1 MKKIAERFIRY
12 ARIDTQSD
20 ERSTTCP
27 STAKQFNLIKSL
39 ASELSDLGLTK
50 IDIDGNGY
58 LFATI
63 PSNVPYAVP
72 AIGFIAHIDV
82 SPDAPSENVK
92 PQIVSNY
99 DGGDIVLNAEKNIV
113 LSPTDFPELLNYK
126 GQEIITSDGTTLLGA
141 DDKAGVAAIM
151 QMVEYVQSN
160 PDFKHGAIKIAFTPD
175 EEIGRGANLF
185 DVKRFGADF
194 AYTIDGGGIGEI
206 EYENFNAAHAKITVT
221 GRAVHPGSA
230 KDKMVNA
237 TLLISRIIGSV
248 PIKSTPRYTD
258 GYQGF
263 FHFFKVE
270 GDVEH
275 ASAEVLIRDHDATLF
290 EEKKRWLTDTAAAL
304 CKEYGGDFIKI
315 EMTDQYRNMREMI
328 EPHMHIVDTAVEAMR
343 QIGIEP
349 KVQPIRGGTD
359 GARLSYMGLPTPN
372 LFAGG
377 HNFHSRFEFVPVE
390 SMQKAS
396 ETMVKILELYANKN
410 AEQ

>member
-27 STAKQFNLIKSL
+27 STAKQFNLTKSL
-39 ASELSDLGLTK
+39 ADELNYLGLTK

-113 LSPTDFPELLNYK
+113 LSPADFPELRNYM
-126 GQEIITSDGTTLLGA
+126 GQDIITSDGTTLLGA
-141 DDKAGVAAIM
+141 DDKAGIAAIM
-151 QMVEYVQSN
+151 QMVEYVQNN
-160 PDFKHGAIKIAFTPD
+160 PDFKHGPIKIAFTPD

-185 DVKRFGADF
+185 DVKQFGADF
-194 AYTIDGGGIGEI
+194 AYTVDGGGIGEI
-206 EYENFNAAHAKITVT
+206 EYENFNAAYAKITVM

-270 GDVEH
+270 GDVEK
-275 ASAEVLIRDHDATLF
+275 ATAEVLIRDHDAKLF
-290 EEKKRWLTDTAAAL
+290 EEKKKWLTDSASAL
-304 CKEYGGDFIKI
+304 CKEYGGDFINI

-377 HNFHSRFEFVPVE
+377 HNFHSRFEFVPIE
-390 SMQKAS
+390 SMEKAS
-396 ETMVKILELYANKN
+396 ETIVKILELYAAKG
-410 AEQ
+410 A

>member
-1 MKKIAERFIRY
+1 MKKIAERFMRY

-39 ASELSDLGLTK
+39 ADELNFLGLTK

-92 PQIVSNY
+92 PQIISNY
-99 DGGDIVLNAEKNIV
+99 DGGDIVLNEAQNIV
-113 LSPTDFPELLNYK
+113 MSPADFPELRNYV
-126 GQEIITSDGTTLLGA
+126 GQDIITSDGTTLLGA

-151 QMVEYVQSN
+151 QMSEYVQNN
-160 PDFKHGAIKIAFTPD
+160 PDFKHGPIKIAFTPD

-185 DVKRFGADF
+185 DVKQFGADF
-194 AYTIDGGGIGEI
+194 AYTVDGGGIGEI
-206 EYENFNAAHAKITVT
+206 EYENFNAAYAKITVT
-221 GRAVHPGSA
+221 GKSVHPGSA

-248 PIKSTPRYTD
+248 PISSTPRYTD

-270 GDVEH
+270 GDVER
-275 ASAEVLIRDHDATLF
+275 ASAEVLIRDHDANLF
-290 EEKKRWLTDTAAAL
+290 EQKKKWLTDSAAAL
-304 CKEYGGDFIKI
+304 CKEYGGDYIKVEI
-315 EMTDQYRNMREMI
+315 TDQYRNMREMI

-377 HNFHSRFEFVPVE
+377 HNFHSRFEFVPIE
-390 SMQKAS
+390 SMEKSS
-396 ETMVKILELYANKN
+396 ETILKILELYAREK
-410 AEQ
+410 

>member
-1 MKKIAERFIRY
+1 MKKIAERFMRY

-39 ASELSDLGLTK
+39 ADELNFLGLTK

-92 PQIVSNY
+92 PQIISNY
-99 DGGDIVLNAEKNIV
+99 DGGDIVLNEAQNIV
-113 LSPTDFPELLNYK
+113 MSPADFPELRNYV
-126 GQEIITSDGTTLLGA
+126 GQDIITSDGTTLLGA

-151 QMVEYVQSN
+151 QMTEYVQNN
-160 PDFKHGAIKIAFTPD
+160 PDFKHGPIKIAFTPD

-206 EYENFNAAHAKITVT
+206 EYENFNAAYAKITVT
-221 GRAVHPGSA
+221 GRSVHPGSA

-248 PIKSTPRYTD
+248 PISSTPRYTD

-270 GDVEH
+270 GDVER
-275 ASAEVLIRDHDATLF
+275 ASAEVLIRDHDANLF
-290 EEKKRWLTDTAAAL
+290 EQKKKWLTDSAAAL
-304 CKEYGGDFIKI
+304 CKEYGGDYIKI
-315 EMTDQYRNMREMI
+315 EITDQYRNMREMI

-377 HNFHSRFEFVPVE
+377 HNFHSRFEFVPIE
-390 SMQKAS
+390 SMEKSS
-396 ETMVKILELYANKN
+396 ETILKILELYANKG
-410 AEQ
+410 

>member
-1 MKKIAERFIRY
+1 MRKIAERFIRY

-39 ASELSDLGLTK
+39 ADELNYLGLTK
-50 IDIDGNGY
+50 IDVDGNGY

-92 PQIVSNY
+92 PHIVSNY

-113 LSPTDFPELLNYK
+113 LSPADFPELLNYK

-275 ASAEVLIRDHDATLF
+275 ASAEVLIRDHDANLF
-290 EEKKRWLTDTAAAL
+290 EEKKHWLTDTAAAL
-304 CKEYGGDFIKI
+304 CQEYGGDFIKI

-328 EPHMHIVDTAVEAMR
+328 EPHIHIVDTAVEAMR

-396 ETMVKILELYANKN
+396 ETMVKILELYAAKG
-410 AEQ
+410 AEE

>member
-27 STAKQFNLIKSL
+27 STAKQFNLTKSL
-39 ASELSDLGLTK
+39 ADELNYLGLTK

-113 LSPTDFPELLNYK
+113 LSPTDFPELRNYM
-126 GQEIITSDGTTLLGA
+126 GQDIITSDGTTLLGA
-141 DDKAGVAAIM
+141 DDKAGIAAIM
-151 QMVEYVQSN
+151 QMVEYVQNN
-160 PDFKHGAIKIAFTPD
+160 PDFKHGPIKIAFTPD

-185 DVKRFGADF
+185 DVKQFGADF
-194 AYTIDGGGIGEI
+194 AYTVDGGGIGEI
-206 EYENFNAAHAKITVT
+206 EYENFNAAYAKITVT

-270 GDVEH
+270 GDVEK
-275 ASAEVLIRDHDATLF
+275 ATAEVLIRDHDAKLF
-290 EEKKRWLTDTAAAL
+290 EEKKKWLTDSASAL
-304 CKEYGGDFIKI
+304 CKEYGGDFINI

-377 HNFHSRFEFVPVE
+377 HNFHSRFEFVPIE
-390 SMQKAS
+390 SMEKAS
-396 ETMVKILELYANKN
+396 QTIVKILELYAAKG
-410 AEQ
+410 A

>member
-27 STAKQFNLIKSL
+27 STAKQFNLTKSL
-39 ASELSDLGLTK
+39 ADELNYLGLTK

-113 LSPTDFPELLNYK
+113 LSPADFPELRNYM
-126 GQEIITSDGTTLLGA
+126 GQDIITSDGTTLLGA
-141 DDKAGVAAIM
+141 DDKAGIAAIM
-151 QMVEYVQSN
+151 QMVEYVQNN
-160 PDFKHGAIKIAFTPD
+160 PDFKHGPIKIAFTPD

-185 DVKRFGADF
+185 DVKQFGADF
-194 AYTIDGGGIGEI
+194 AYTVDGGGIGEI
-206 EYENFNAAHAKITVT
+206 EYENFNAAYAKITVT

-270 GDVEH
+270 GDVEK
-275 ASAEVLIRDHDATLF
+275 ATAEVLIRDHDAKLF
-290 EEKKRWLTDTAAAL
+290 EEKKKWLTDSASAL
-304 CKEYGGDFIKI
+304 CKEYGGDFINI

-377 HNFHSRFEFVPVE
+377 HNFHSRFEFVPIE
-390 SMQKAS
+390 SMEKAS
-396 ETMVKILELYANKN
+396 QTIVKILELYAAKG
-410 AEQ
+410 A

>member
-27 STAKQFNLIKSL
+27 STAKQFNLTKSL
-39 ASELSDLGLTK
+39 ADELNYLGLTK

-113 LSPTDFPELLNYK
+113 LSPADFPELRNYM
-126 GQEIITSDGTTLLGA
+126 GQDIITSDGTTLLGA
-141 DDKAGVAAIM
+141 DDKAGIAAIM
-151 QMVEYVQSN
+151 QMVEYVQNN
-160 PDFKHGAIKIAFTPD
+160 PDFKHGPIKIAFTPD

-185 DVKRFGADF
+185 DVKQFGADF
-194 AYTIDGGGIGEI
+194 AYTVDGGGIGEI
-206 EYENFNAAHAKITVT
+206 EYENFNAAYAKITIM

-270 GDVEH
+270 GDVEK
-275 ASAEVLIRDHDATLF
+275 ATAEVLIRDHDAKLF
-290 EEKKRWLTDTAAAL
+290 EEKKKWLTDSASAL
-304 CKEYGGDFIKI
+304 CKEYGGDFINI

-377 HNFHSRFEFVPVE
+377 HNFHSRFEFVPIE
-390 SMQKAS
+390 SMEKAS
-396 ETMVKILELYANKN
+396 ETIVKILELYAAKG
-410 AEQ
+410 A

>member
-27 STAKQFNLIKSL
+27 STAKQFNLTKSL
-39 ASELSDLGLTK
+39 ADELNYLGLTK

-113 LSPTDFPELLNYK
+113 LSPADFPELRNYM
-126 GQEIITSDGTTLLGA
+126 GQDIITSDGTTLLGA
-141 DDKAGVAAIM
+141 DDKAGIAAIM
-151 QMVEYVQSN
+151 QMVEYVQNN
-160 PDFKHGAIKIAFTPD
+160 PDFKHGPIKIAFTPD

-185 DVKRFGADF
+185 DVKQFGADF
-194 AYTIDGGGIGEI
+194 AYTVDGSGIGEI
-206 EYENFNAAHAKITVT
+206 EYENFNAAYAKITVT

-270 GDVEH
+270 GDVEQ
-275 ASAEVLIRDHDATLF
+275 ASAEVLIRDHDANLF
-290 EEKKRWLTDTAAAL
+290 EQKKKWLTDSAEAL

-328 EPHMHIVDTAVEAMR
+328 EPHMHIVETAVEAMR

-377 HNFHSRFEFVPVE
+377 HNFHSRFEFVPIE
-390 SMQKAS
+390 SMEKAS
-396 ETMVKILELYANKN
+396 QTIVKILELYAAKG
-410 AEQ
+410 A

>member
-27 STAKQFNLIKSL
+27 STAKQFNLTKSL
-39 ASELSDLGLTK
+39 ADELNYLGLTK

-113 LSPTDFPELLNYK
+113 LSPADFPELRNYV
-126 GQEIITSDGTTLLGA
+126 GQDIITSDGTTLLGA
-141 DDKAGVAAIM
+141 DDKAGIAAIM
-151 QMVEYVQSN
+151 QMVEYVQNN
-160 PDFKHGAIKIAFTPD
+160 PDFKHGPIKIAFTPD

-185 DVKRFGADF
+185 DVKQFGADF
-194 AYTIDGGGIGEI
+194 AYTVDGGGIGEI
-206 EYENFNAAHAKITVT
+206 EYENFNAAYAKITVT

-270 GDVEH
+270 GDVEK
-275 ASAEVLIRDHDATLF
+275 ATAEVLIRDHDAKLF
-290 EEKKRWLTDTAAAL
+290 EEKKKWLTDSASAL
-304 CKEYGGDFIKI
+304 CKEYGGDFINI

-377 HNFHSRFEFVPVE
+377 HNFHSRFEFVPIE
-390 SMQKAS
+390 SMEKAS
-396 ETMVKILELYANKN
+396 ETIVKILELYAAKG
-410 AEQ
+410 A

>member
-1 MKKIAERFIRY
+1 MKKIAERFMRY

-39 ASELSDLGLTK
+39 ADELNFLGLTK

-92 PQIVSNY
+92 PQIISDY
-99 DGGDIVLNAEKNIV
+99 DGGDIVLNEAQNIV
-113 LSPTDFPELLNYK
+113 MSPADFPELRNYV
-126 GQEIITSDGTTLLGA
+126 GQDIITSDGTTLLGA

-151 QMVEYVQSN
+151 QMTEYVQNN
-160 PDFKHGAIKIAFTPD
+160 PDFKHGPIKIAFTPD

-185 DVKRFGADF
+185 DVKQFGADF
-194 AYTIDGGGIGEI
+194 AYTVDGGGIGEI
-206 EYENFNAAHAKITVT
+206 EYENFNAAYAKITVT
-221 GRAVHPGSA
+221 GKSVHPGSA

-248 PIKSTPRYTD
+248 PISSTPRYTD

-270 GDVEH
+270 GDVER
-275 ASAEVLIRDHDATLF
+275 ASAEVLIRDHDANLF
-290 EEKKRWLTDTAAAL
+290 EQKKKWLTDSAAAL
-304 CKEYGGDFIKI
+304 CKEYGGDYIKVEI
-315 EMTDQYRNMREMI
+315 TDQYRNMREMI

-377 HNFHSRFEFVPVE
+377 HNFHSRFEFVPIE
-390 SMQKAS
+390 SMEKSS
-396 ETMVKILELYANKN
+396 ETILKILELYANKG
-410 AEQ
+410 